1 MAMAYDHDV
10 AICKP
15 LHYTTIMQQ
24 FCQLLM
30 VVAWTG
36 GILQVTVQILFL
48 MDLIFC
54 DPNVIDHFMCDFF
67 SLLKLSCSD
76 TYRLGIVVAANSG
89 GMCLLIFVILVTSY
103 IAILNSLKSH
113 GSEGWQKALSTCG
126 SHFIVVVLFFGPCI
140 FTYTRPVAIYSVDKW
155 MTMSFAILCPM
166 LNPISYTVRNTK
178 VKKAMRNLLKRR
190 VP

>member
-1 MAMAYDHDV
+1 MAAKLSSFWSISWEDQRSYVLMAMAYDHDV

-113 GSEGWQKALSTCG
+113 GSEGWQKALSAC
-126 SHFIVVVLFFGPCI
+126 
-140 FTYTRPVAIYSVDKW
+140 
-155 MTMSFAILCPM
+155 
-166 LNPISYTVRNTK
+166 
-178 VKKAMRNLLKRR
+178 
-190 VP
+190 VPL